1 MVSGHAAPRPPGAA
15 GVADKS
21 LKSGTVPAHKGEVR
35 ELLTPALAG
44 TNPKAYFAHFKR
56 LDAEGQR
63 AYLGRLSADDL
74 RLHFRALGETA
85 TVGLLLTVAGPALEA
100 TVGGG
105 PLGRAEG
112 ADCAALQARALALGR
127 EIDAKVV
134 SGMVS
139 GGSLARLPELESAL
153 ATVGWSPRTVVLAGD
168 SGGGECAPSL
178 GWSLRGAVADVGT
191 FYMPGEP
198 LLWGERGEVEALLRD
213 FAARAGAV
221 FDARLH

>member
-1 MVSGHAAPRPPGAA
+1 MF
-15 GVADKS
+15 
-21 LKSGTVPAHKGEVR
+21 PAHKGPVR

-44 TNPKAYFAHFKR
+44 TNPKAYSAHFKR
-56 LDAEGQR
+56 LDVDGQR
-63 AYLGRLSADDL
+63 AYLARLEPGDL
-74 RLHFRALGETA
+74 KAHFRALGETA
-85 TVGLLLTVAGPALEA
+85 TVGLLLTVAGPSLEA

-112 ADCAALQARALALGR
+112 ADCAPLQHRALALGR

-139 GGSLARLPELESAL
+139 GGSLSRLGELEAAL
-153 ATVGWSPRTVVLAGD
+153 AAVGWSPKTVVLAGD
-168 SGGGECAPSL
+168 SGGGECDPSL
-178 GWSLRGAVADVGT
+178 GWSLRGAVGDAGT

-198 LLWGERGEVEALLRD
+198 LVWAERAQVEALLRE
-213 FAARAGAV
+213 FAARSGAV